1 MQILKRLFTHR
12 PELTEENEKG
22 LFLYNLD
29 WMLYHDFINIDQY
42 NVLLNKGIAHFNLE
56 EMINDQ
62 SNFENKPTRSNLS
75 HANRI

>member
-1 MQILKRLFTHR
+1 MFTRR

-42 NVLLNKGIAHFNLE
+42 NALLNKGIAHFNIE
-56 EMINDQ
+56 EVAHDQ
-62 SNFENKPTRSNLS
+62 SRP
-75 HANRI
+75 NRRTTHTTHQHGK